1 MATIEDQ
8 ESDMSSPKIKEPS
21 VFYGT
26 PEEDAKDWL
35 ARFEEISEVNK
46 WKTSRLPYVKLY
58 LEGTARQWLLVND
71 FPNWDDFRGK
81 FLNAFKLK
89 NFKFRLETRLRSR
102 RQGLNEPVET
112 YFYDVLNLCRQIEEE
127 TGDTITEINKVEYL
141 LNGITSTL
149 LEKLWPLVPD
159 PINVP
164 DPISSHNYIR
174 PSKKDGRVPTSWT
187 LSAITPGLV
196 SREEFDAQASEFKQS
211 INKLRRELE
220 ERRFYHKPKLQVKQ
234 SRYTSAYN
242 GRAHQPNRL
251 HPNRTTDGKQ
261 LQK

>member
-1 MATIEDQ
+1 MSDINTGLRFCRKKILTAREFNNLFQNPDSTLNNPSNLKPVTSIQESDESSTDCVIILDGSLEADFNKLSDGSISPRRRLEETDPLKNHGSIRLPSPIQRDIQVDIAPKIVATIEDQ

-89 NFKFRLETRLRSR
+89 NF
-102 RQGLNEPVET
+102 
-112 YFYDVLNLCRQIEEE
+112 
-127 TGDTITEINKVEYL
+127 
-141 LNGITSTL
+141 
-149 LEKLWPLVPD
+149 
-159 PINVP
+159 
-164 DPISSHNYIR
+164 
-174 PSKKDGRVPTSWT
+174 
-187 LSAITPGLV
+187 
-196 SREEFDAQASEFKQS
+196 
-211 INKLRRELE
+211 
-220 ERRFYHKPKLQVKQ
+220 
-234 SRYTSAYN
+234 
-242 GRAHQPNRL
+242 
-251 HPNRTTDGKQ
+251 
-261 LQK
+261 